1 MAALGHSAP
10 GKPPRNIPLAKDLV
24 VIGRGQD
31 CDLVLEDNNLS
42 RRHCQ
47 IRKWA
52 GHFRL
57 EDLQS
62 KNGTYVNGKRVDVV
76 DLNPGDLIT
85 IGDQMLVFKK
95 DEK

>member
-1 MAALGHSAP
+1 MPVLRHSAP
-10 GKPPRNIPLAKDLV
+10 GTPPRVIPLQKDLV

-31 CDLVLEDNNLS
+31 CDLVLEDINAS

-52 GHFRL
+52 GFYKI

-62 KNGTYVNGKRVDVV
+62 KNGTFVNGTKVAVANLGD
-76 DLNPGDLIT
+76 GDLIA
-85 IGDQMLVFKK
+85 IGDQMLLFKN
-95 DEK
+95 EAT

>member
-1 MAALGHSAP
+1 MPFLRHTAP
-10 GKPPRNIPLAKDLV
+10 GSPPRFIPLVKDVL

-31 CDLVLEDNNLS
+31 CDVVLEDGNAS

-52 GHFRL
+52 GRYSI

-62 KNGTYVNGKRVDVV
+62 KNGTYLNGMKVSTAELGD
-76 DLNPGDLIT
+76 GDLIA
-85 IGDQMLVFKK
+85 IGDQMILFKK
-95 DEK
+95 DES

>member
-1 MAALGHSAP
+1 MPSLGHSAP
-10 GKPPRNIPLAKDLV
+10 GKPPRNIPLAKDVV

-47 IRKWA
+47 IRRVP
-52 GHFRL
+52 GQFRL

-62 KNGTYVNGKRVDVV
+62 KNGTYVNGRRVEWM
-76 DLNPGDLIT
+76 DLSPGDLIT
-85 IGDQMLVFKK
+85 IGDQMLVFKQ